1 MKKMKKTENKIYTI
15 GIEDIGL
22 PTKKNIV
29 APVREGI
36 EIRINHILKFSTNK

>member
-1 MKKMKKTENKIYTI
+1 MKNTENKIFTI
-15 GIEDIGL
+15 GIEDIGV

-36 EIRINHILKFSTNK
+36 EIRINHILKFSTTK

>member
-1 MKKMKKTENKIYTI
+1 MKKKENKIYTI

-36 EIRINHILKFSTNK
+36 EIRLNNILKFSITK